1 MCVTLSPAGRN
12 AWETWFSLQYGA
24 DLAKLHA
31 PRRKDKPQNI
41 DKLQKSMAKE
51 AEALKKEVDGMGKDH
66 RYYPVKKHKADD
78 AAEKLRRLEL
88 VLAA

>member
-1 MCVTLSPAGRN
+1 
-12 AWETWFSLQYGA
+12 
-24 DLAKLHA
+24 
-31 PRRKDKPQNI
+31 
-41 DKLQKSMAKE
+41 MAKE